1 MKKVEMENNTEDLL
15 SAEQATTFRALGA
28 RGNYLSQD
36 RVDTSYATKEL
47 CREFAAPA
55 NSSFFRLKRLCR
67 FLVGAPRLV
76 YEYKWSHDDPGDTIV
91 ALVDTDFAG
100 CRATRRSTSGG
111 ILMRG
116 GHCIRHWST
125 TQPTVSLSSGEAE
138 LSGICKGAAT
148 AIGLCAVARDLGIK
162 MKIVLKTDAT
172 AAIGMSRRLGI
183 GKVRHLDTSLL
194 WIQQKVREKVVEVE
208 KIPGADNPADIL
220 TKYVDAQ
227 LLKRHLTTIGL
238 HYESGRAALAPELAK
253 SAS

>member
-1 MKKVEMENNTEDLL
+1 
-15 SAEQATTFRALGA
+15 
-28 RGNYLSQD
+28 
-36 RVDTSYATKEL
+36 
-47 CREFAAPA
+47 
-55 NSSFFRLKRLCR
+55 
-67 FLVGAPRLV
+67 
-76 YEYKWSHDDPGDTIV
+76 
-91 ALVDTDFAG
+91 
-100 CRATRRSTSGG
+100 
-111 ILMRG
+111 MRG